1 MEQGSLILSSSDI
14 LSSLKQGGL
23 SEKELD
29 AFFQL
34 CKDENNLEVATRVAE
49 YKLDNFFDDYPS
61 ELNDF
66 HLAAQ
71 NGDLF
76 LLQSYVRA
84 GINVNLA
91 FEFEDDDCFT
101 TTGTAL
107 TLALVNNNKDCIR
120 CLLEQPNIKIDI
132 VGLTAIERTH
142 QLASLVDDKYVV
154 PFLEI
159 RNSEFDSFL
168 KVIDFDVDVRW
179 GDYNEHSCFIDA
191 FERADLDTLKFALD
205 HGANPNQYVDEQY
218 KEEMLWPMA
227 VDQYI
232 SSKDRISIAK
242 VKLLLEYG
250 ADLRATNY
258 DNQSVLE
265 LAWQSKDETLI
276 SLFGLELIADE
287 FAEVSYKLAELENKE
302 RILNSVSHLN
312 DPLFPI
318 CTDILSD
325 IRASRTIPIGH
336 WIKRLI
342 IKQISPEQF
351 SICIEQIGLPSSI
364 ELPICES
371 LANDL
376 PRNSVIK
383 LSNFLVYESDSWWMA
398 LEEWICC
405 PMKISLFS
413 EDAFFDYQKEYDCYP
428 HSH

>member
-23 SEKELD
+23 SETELD

-49 YKLDNFFDDYPS
+49 YKLDNFFDDDPS
-61 ELNDF
+61 KLNDF

-107 TLALVNNNKDCIR
+107 TLALVNNNKNCIR

-159 RNSEFDSFL
+159 RGTEFELFL
-168 KVIDFDVDVRW
+168 DVIDFDVDVRW
-179 GDYNEHSCFIDA
+179 GNSGEHNCFIDA
-191 FERADLDTLKFALD
+191 FQKNDLDLLTFALD
-205 HGANPNQYVDEQY
+205 FGANPNQYVDDYY
-218 KEEMLWPMA
+218 KDEMLWPMA
-227 VDQYI
+227 VDAYI
-232 SSKDRISIAK
+232 NRKDDIHLDKIRI
-242 VKLLLEYG
+242 LLEYG
-250 ADLRATNY
+250 ADLKATNY
-258 DNQSVLE
+258 DNQSVLN
-265 LAWQSKDETLI
+265 LAWQSRDNKLI
-276 SLFGLELIADE
+276 SLFGLQSIANDFTEIYNKLIE
-287 FAEVSYKLAELENKE
+287 IEGKNKILD
-302 RILNSVSHLN
+302 ILNHRTN
-312 DPLFPI
+312 ECFPI
-318 CTDILSD
+318 YNDILSH
-325 IRASRTIPIGH
+325 IRTLDVIPIGD

-342 IKQISPEQF
+342 IKQISQEEF
-351 SICIEQIGLPSSI
+351 CIYIEQQGSPSII
-364 ELPICES
+364 ELSICES
-371 LANDL
+371 LAKEL
-376 PRNSVIK
+376 PSNSSIK
-383 LSNFLVYESDSWWMA
+383 TALFLLNKDESASWWMA

-405 PMKISLFS
+405 PMNISLFNQ
-413 EDAFFDYQKEYDCYP
+413 DAFVGDQ
-428 HSH
+428 